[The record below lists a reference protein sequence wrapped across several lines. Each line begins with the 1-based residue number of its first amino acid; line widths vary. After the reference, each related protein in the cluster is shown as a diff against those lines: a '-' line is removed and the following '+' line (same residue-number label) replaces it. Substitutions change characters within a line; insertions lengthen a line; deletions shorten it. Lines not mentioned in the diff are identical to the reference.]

1 MHNLE
6 TKLNQPM
13 YEKLRASDEKCAF
26 HTNTDKVELF
36 NVLHAKIAPL
46 IKRRFDYAKDQDTR
60 RFKTTPKRFGPDSKL
75 ESNDEFL
82 LTLMKLRFV
91 FLGKDFAHR
100 FGISNTL

>member
-46 IKRRFDYAKDQDTR
+46 IKRRFD
-60 RFKTTPKRFGPDSKL
+60 
-75 ESNDEFL
+75 
-82 LTLMKLRFV
+82 
-91 FLGKDFAHR
+91 
-100 FGISNTL
+100 